1 MNRLLRIA
9 RREYISYVRT
19 VGFWLSLCAMP
30 LLMGGLLT
38 VPSMMDRTAPP
49 PRLAIVDLTGQGLAA
64 PFQAALGA
72 DSRGGAPPVRVVPAP
87 AEALAAANPAAAGAV
102 VRRYLAGDRAA
113 PGGATRID
121 AVIVLSGHADRVAMD
136 LWTQNLADG
145 ELESRLHGDL
155 AQVLRRQ
162 RLIQA
167 GVPAQ
172 LIASAD
178 RADPVMTVY
187 SPKAADNGRVSL
199 RDRLPALVGF
209 GMGFLLWSTVLTG
222 AQILMSS
229 VIEEKGS
236 RILEVLLSSAS
247 VPEIMGGKILGAAGV
262 TVSVLTVWGSI
273 AAVLLSAAGPPGLG
287 GDLLAVLIGK
297 GLLAYFAL
305 YLVGGYL
312 MYASVF
318 VAVGAYCETPRDAQ
332 TLLAPVML
340 MLSVPLVFMA
350 QSIRH
355 PDAPI
360 LAVLSWI
367 PPFTPFLMVARAA
380 NGPPAWQ
387 IVGTLALMTVT
398 TAITVW
404 ISGRAFRAG
413 ALSIGRVDPRAA
425 LARLLGLRP

>member
-9 RREYISYVRT
+9 AREYISYVRT

-30 LLMGGLLT
+30 LLLGGLMT
-38 VPSMMDRTAPP
+38 VPTLMDRTAPP
-49 PRLAIVDLTGQGLAA
+49 PRLAIVDQTAQGLAA
-64 PFQAALGA
+64 PFQTALDADGRRSGAA
-72 DSRGGAPPVRVVPAP
+72 PVKVVPAP
-87 AEALAAANPAAAGAV
+87 AEALAARDPAAAGAA
-102 VRRYLAGDRAA
+102 VRRDLAQGA
-113 PGGATRID
+113 PVD
-121 AVIVLSGHADRVAMD
+121 AVVVLSGKAGHVAMD

-145 ELESRLHGDL
+145 ELESRLHADL

-162 RLIQA
+162 QLVDA
-167 GVPAQ
+167 GVSQQ

-178 RADPVMTVY
+178 RADPQMTVY
-187 SPKAADNGRVSL
+187 SPQAADSGRVSL

-209 GMGFLLWSTVLTG
+209 AMGFLLWSTVLTG

-247 VPEIMGGKILGAAGV
+247 VPEIMGGKILGAAMV
-262 TVSVLTVWGSI
+262 TLSVLAVWGSI
-273 AAVLLSAAGPPGLG
+273 GVILLAAAGPPGLG
-287 GDLLAVLIGK
+287 ADLLSVLIGK
-297 GLLAYFAL
+297 GLIVYFGL
-305 YLVGGYL
+305 YLIGGYL

-360 LAVLSWI
+360 LTILSWI

-387 IVGTLALMTVT
+387 IFGTLALMAVT

-413 ALSIGRVDPRAA
+413 ALSIGRVAPRAA
-425 LARLLGLRP
+425 LARLLGRNL